1 MKGVGNMDSIRKGEV
16 PDFKVVYV
24 DSLYDYV
31 AKDDTEYANKVRDT
45 IEASSGLCYITK
57 ENEMR

>member
-1 MKGVGNMDSIRKGEV
+1 MDSIRRGEV

-31 AKDDTEYANKVRDT
+31 AKDDIEYANRVKDE
-45 IEASSGLCYITK
+45 IAEAKGLCYITK
-57 ENEMR
+57 EN